1 MSRSLGPACP
11 DAGPHGNLVI
21 TKAAHSARMRA
32 AALSLIAVLLAA
44 SPALAGHEDKDKKA
58 APAPTVLM
66 SPVAMPVVVDG
77 RLVNYVFVTIRLQ
90 LSAGADSVKLRGM
103 EPYFRDALV
112 RAGHRTPFV
121 RNDNYTLL
129 DDDKLKA
136 ALLREAALIAGPG
149 MVVSATINREQSMHF
164 DGLPKPKSGAR

>member
-1 MSRSLGPACP
+1 
-11 DAGPHGNLVI
+11 
-21 TKAAHSARMRA
+21 MRV
-32 AALSLIAVLLAA
+32 AALASIALLLAA
-44 SPALAGHEDKDKKA
+44 APALAGEDKDKKA
-58 APAPTVLM
+58 APNPTVLM

-77 RLVNYVFVTIRLQ
+77 KLVNYVFVTIRLG
-90 LSAGADSVKLRGM
+90 LSARADSVKLRTM

-121 RNDNYTLL
+121 RADNYTQL

-136 ALLREAALIAGPG
+136 ALLREAALLAGPG

-164 DGLPKPKSGAR
+164 DGLPKPKAAAN